1 MTTGTSVARGLLC
14 LVYCLSGL
22 KKLKGDHPAMG
33 EGKPLPGWFL
43 LPAALHEFL
52 TLACLIPW
60 SPYLQLT
67 NGIGLLGSAGFMGGV
82 GYVQFTCLIPKK
94 GMKTAVPWLLVS
106 GLTLYLWESAHNNDD
121 ATTAPTITT
130 TLELLRK
137 PSMLMMGGAFGGGVL
152 LGAVLTSL
160 VRNVSVEKSE

>member
-1 MTTGTSVARGLLC
+1 
-14 LVYCLSGL
+14 
-22 KKLKGDHPAMG
+22 
-33 EGKPLPGWFL
+33 
-43 LPAALHEFL
+43 
-52 TLACLIPW
+52 
-60 SPYLQLT
+60 
-67 NGIGLLGSAGFMGGV
+67 
-82 GYVQFTCLIPKK
+82 
-94 GMKTAVPWLLVS
+94 MKTAVPWLLVS

-160 VRNVSVEKSE
+160 VGNVSVEKSE